1 MMKYLQKLG
10 KSLMLPVACLPVA
23 SILMGIGYWMDPTGW
38 GANSVAAAFLIK
50 AGSSLIDNMGIL
62 FAIGVGVGMSDDN
75 DGTSGLAGLVSWL
88 MITTLL
94 SVKVVAMFKGID
106 EAAVSPAFG
115 KIQNQFIGILSGI
128 IGSTCYNRFKT
139 TKLPDFLGFFSGKRC
154 VAIVTAFAS
163 IVAALVLFFAW
174 PLIYGALVNFGK
186 AIVSTGSIG
195 AGIYA
200 FFNRLLIPVGLHHAL
215 NSVFWFDVAGI
226 NEIANLWSANGTK
239 GVTGMYLTGFF
250 PVMMF
255 GLPAG
260 ALAMYHTA
268 KDSKKKAVYGLLL
281 AAAISSFFTGV
292 TEPLEFAFMFLAP
305 GLYLVHAV
313 LTGISVAVCAALP
326 VRAGFNFS
334 AGFVDWFLSFKAP
347 MAMNGLM
354 IIPIGIAVAIVYYVV
369 FRFVITKFN
378 LKTPGREDDDDTSS
392 EMNVTLANNDFTKV
406 ASRILEGVGGKEN
419 ITSIDNCVTR
429 LRLEIKDQAKVNE
442 KIIKSAGVS
451 GVIRPGKNSLQVIVG
466 TQVQFVAD
474 EFKELCK

>member
-1 MMKYLQKLG
+1 
-10 KSLMLPVACLPVA
+10 
-23 SILMGIGYWMDPTGW
+23 
-38 GANSVAAAFLIK
+38 
-50 AGSSLIDNMGIL
+50 
-62 FAIGVGVGMSDDN
+62 
-75 DGTSGLAGLVSWL
+75 
-88 MITTLL
+88 
-94 SVKVVAMFKGID
+94 
-106 EAAVSPAFG
+106 
-115 KIQNQFIGILSGI
+115 
-128 IGSTCYNRFKT
+128 
-139 TKLPDFLGFFSGKRC
+139 
-154 VAIVTAFAS
+154 
-163 IVAALVLFFAW
+163 
-174 PLIYGALVNFGK
+174 
-186 AIVSTGSIG
+186 
-195 AGIYA
+195 
-200 FFNRLLIPVGLHHAL
+200 
-215 NSVFWFDVAGI
+215 
-226 NEIANLWSANGTK
+226 
-239 GVTGMYLTGFF
+239 MYLTGFF

-429 LRLEIKDQAKVNE
+429 LRLEIKDQATVNE